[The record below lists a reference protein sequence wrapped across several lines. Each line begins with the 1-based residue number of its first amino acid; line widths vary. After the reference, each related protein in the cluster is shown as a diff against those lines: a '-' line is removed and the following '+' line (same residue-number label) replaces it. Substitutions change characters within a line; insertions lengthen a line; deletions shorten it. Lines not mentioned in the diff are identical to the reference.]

1 MFINNIAYSSFQQC
15 SEELE
20 EEEVTF
26 GPDSHYKQRLDS
38 VDEYVNRKYNYVQ
51 GSHMI
56 RSETDEFAK
65 TMSDRTAS
73 EVINIRD
80 VSMDTIKW
88 LSHRLGPFLSA
99 KYLSRNLLRMMVLCY
114 LGEEQ
119 LMSIEDKGTSLVLCS
134 IINFFKYCIS
144 AHFFLCTCCHDNV
157 FDKSLSII
165 FVLIHKY

>member
-1 MFINNIAYSSFQQC
+1 
-15 SEELE
+15 
-20 EEEVTF
+20 
-26 GPDSHYKQRLDS
+26 
-38 VDEYVNRKYNYVQ
+38 
-51 GSHMI
+51 MI

-80 VSMDTIKW
+80 VSRETIKW

-134 IINFFKYCIS
+134 IIKKKLNTAYQHIFSC
-144 AHFFLCTCCHDNV
+144 
-157 FDKSLSII
+157 SLVAMVMSSTN
-165 FVLIHKY
+165 HCQ

>member
-1 MFINNIAYSSFQQC
+1 
-15 SEELE
+15 
-20 EEEVTF
+20 
-26 GPDSHYKQRLDS
+26 
-38 VDEYVNRKYNYVQ
+38 
-51 GSHMI
+51 MI

-80 VSMDTIKW
+80 VSNETIKW

-99 KYLSRNLLRMMVLCY
+99 KYMSRNLLRMMALCY

-134 IINFFKYCIS
+134 IINFF
-144 AHFFLCTCCHDNV
+144 
-157 FDKSLSII
+157 
-165 FVLIHKY
+165 